1 MLQRP
6 LWLAVMVFIASAF
19 IFSIHLGRPSKTVF
33 DEHHYV
39 PAAKQIVAVEPNNNY
54 EHPPLAKLLIG
65 FGILSAGDEP
75 FGWRFLPMLFG
86 ALLCAALFGVVLKLT
101 RDPKWALVAVA
112 MLWLN
117 GFTFVLSRLA
127 MLEVFTVSFLALAW
141 LMSLHAEEKT
151 NDKRWEFATGAC
163 LGLALACKWS
173 ALPFWCAA
181 FVWAMYRWRKQG
193 PARALAVTTTA
204 YIALPLTVYALS
216 YIPIMMVGGEPY
228 SPMALLQMQKAMW
241 LTHTQS
247 VPLHSEAS
255 GWTDWLFKREPMWLM
270 KDYQIAPESS
280 QSTIQ
285 AVMLLGNPAILWVGL
300 AACID
305 LARFK
310 NSRRLLFVFLIAL
323 APWIMSARS
332 NTFYYYYFP
341 AACVLTVAFAC
352 AARAHWTKNWA
363 RAVVGFALLAALLF
377 FVFNYPLMSGE
388 VLNLNEALTRF
399 PYSLTPPQ

>member
-1 MLQRP
+1 M
-6 LWLAVMVFIASAF
+6 WLALLVFIASAF
-19 IFSIHLGRPSKTVF
+19 IFSIHLGRPAKMVF

-39 PAAKQIVAVEPNNNY
+39 PAAKQVASIEPNNNY

-65 FGILSAGDEP
+65 FGILTAGNEP
-75 FGWRFLPMLFG
+75 VGWRLFPVLFG
-86 ALLCAALFGVVLKLT
+86 ALLCSALFGVAVKLT
-101 RDPKWALVAVA
+101 RDPKWALVTVA

-141 LMSLHAEEKT
+141 LMSLQAEQHPE
-151 NDKRWEFATGAC
+151 DRRWEFATGAC

-173 ALPFWCAA
+173 ALPFLLAA
-181 FVWAMYRWRKQG
+181 LVWIIYRRRKQG
-193 PARALAVTTTA
+193 LMHALGLAATACLAV
-204 YIALPLTVYALS
+204 PLGIYALS
-216 YIPIMMVGGEPY
+216 YIPIMMVGGDPY

-241 LTHTQS
+241 LTHTQPI
-247 VPLHSEAS
+247 PLHAEAS
-255 GWTDWLFKREPMWLM
+255 GWTDWLFKREPMWFM
-270 KDYQIAPESS
+270 KDYQISPESS

-285 AVMLLGNPAILWVGL
+285 SVMLLGNPAILWVGL

-310 NSRRLLFVFLIAL
+310 NSRRLLWIFLIAL
-323 APWIMSARS
+323 APWIVSTRS

-352 AARAHWTKNWA
+352 AARTHWTKNWA
-363 RAVVGFALLAALLF
+363 RIAVGFALLAALIF
-377 FVFNYPLMSGE
+377 FVFHYPLMSGE